1 MVNYFSGLSRQF
13 LQQLLPR
20 YCLLC
25 DRHTLRDHDICSLC
39 ETDLPPQPESNC
51 YQCALPLE
59 DDCDIK
65 GTTLCG
71 HCLTKP
77 PLFSRCI
84 AGWPYQFPVAE
95 LITQFKHQQQL
106 SHGLSLAK
114 LMRPTLDAYYLDQPL
129 PDIVTSAPLHWRRE
143 WQRGYNQSHL
153 IAKVWAKHLRLPL
166 QPLLKRHRHTPA
178 QQDLNAKQRQ
188 ANLKAAFLVTA
199 PEKLT
204 GKTIALV
211 DDVVTTMASCNEMSR
226 CLLDAGAKDIH
237 VWCLARTAEHRQ
249 KTSQ

>member
-1 MVNYFSGLSRQF
+1 MVNYFSGLSRHV

-25 DRHTLRDHDICSLC
+25 DRHSLRDHDICSLC
-39 ETDLPPQPESNC
+39 ESDLPSHPENNC
-51 YQCALPLE
+51 RQCALPLE
-59 DDCDIK
+59 GGCDCESVM
-65 GTTLCG
+65 LCG

-77 PLFSRCI
+77 PLFSHGI

-95 LITQFKHQQQL
+95 LITQFKHHQQL
-106 SHGLSLAK
+106 SYGLSLAK
-114 LMRPTLDAYYLDQPL
+114 LMRSTLDAYYLDQPL
-129 PDIVTSAPLHWRRE
+129 PDIVTAAPLHWRRE
-143 WQRGYNQSHL
+143 WQRGYNQSQL

-166 QPLLKRHRHTPA
+166 QPLLKRGRHTPA
-178 QQDLNAKQRQ
+178 QQGLNAKQRQ
-188 ANLKAAFLVTA
+188 ANLKAAFHVIKPELLV
-199 PEKLT
+199 

-226 CLLDAGAKDIH
+226 CLLAAGAKDVH

-249 KTSQ
+249 KNSR